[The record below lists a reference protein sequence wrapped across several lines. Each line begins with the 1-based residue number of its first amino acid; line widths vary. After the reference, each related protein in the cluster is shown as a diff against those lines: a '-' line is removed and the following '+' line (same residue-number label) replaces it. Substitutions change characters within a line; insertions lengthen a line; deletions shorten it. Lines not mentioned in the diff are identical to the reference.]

1 MNELVSIVVP
11 VYQAASYLADAIRM
25 VREQTFTKW
34 ELILVDDCSRD
45 GSADVARQALE
56 EFSHPVNTPVKE
68 GISTVEKYLSG
79 EGQGICLI
87 VKTRNEGAAQARNT
101 GIRKASGRYL
111 AFLDADDVW
120 RKDKLER
127 EMAFLAQKQAGF
139 VFTAYEFGD
148 EAAQPTGKVVH
159 VPDRLTYKKALSR
172 TVIFTTTV
180 LFDREKI
187 PQELLQMPDVPSEDT
202 AMWWQILR
210 AGYTAYGLDEVLAVY
225 RRPEKSLSSNKWK
238 AIQRIWNLYRRQ
250 EKLSVAASAYYF
262 IFWAFRATVRRI

>member
-1 MNELVSIVVP
+1 M
-11 VYQAASYLADAIRM
+11 
-25 VREQTFTKW
+25 
-34 ELILVDDCSRD
+34 
-45 GSADVARQALE
+45 
-56 EFSHPVNTPVKE
+56 
-68 GISTVEKYLSG
+68 
-79 EGQGICLI
+79 
-87 VKTRNEGAAQARNT
+87 
-101 GIRKASGRYL
+101 
-111 AFLDADDVW
+111 
-120 RKDKLER
+120 
-127 EMAFLAQKQAGF
+127 
-139 VFTAYEFGD
+139 
-148 EAAQPTGKVVH
+148 
-159 VPDRLTYKKALSR
+159 
-172 TVIFTTTV
+172 IFTTTV

>member
-1 MNELVSIVVP
+1 M
-11 VYQAASYLADAIRM
+11 
-25 VREQTFTKW
+25 
-34 ELILVDDCSRD
+34 
-45 GSADVARQALE
+45 
-56 EFSHPVNTPVKE
+56 
-68 GISTVEKYLSG
+68 
-79 EGQGICLI
+79 
-87 VKTRNEGAAQARNT
+87 
-101 GIRKASGRYL
+101 
-111 AFLDADDVW
+111 W
-120 RKDKLER
+120 RKDKLEK